1 MVLSHP
7 QQQIVAYLLNNLGP
21 IIGGGGGGGNI
32 TGKEVLSLSSE
43 EVSEITFLQMLS
55 LT

>member
-21 IIGGGGGGGNI
+21 IIGGGGNI

>member
-7 QQQIVAYLLNNLGP
+7 QQQSVAYLLNNLGLSLV
-21 IIGGGGGGGNI
+21 GGGGNI

>member
-21 IIGGGGGGGNI
+21 IIGGGGGGNI

>member
-21 IIGGGGGGGNI
+21 IIGGGGGNI
-32 TGKEVLSLSSE
+32 TGKEVLSPSSE